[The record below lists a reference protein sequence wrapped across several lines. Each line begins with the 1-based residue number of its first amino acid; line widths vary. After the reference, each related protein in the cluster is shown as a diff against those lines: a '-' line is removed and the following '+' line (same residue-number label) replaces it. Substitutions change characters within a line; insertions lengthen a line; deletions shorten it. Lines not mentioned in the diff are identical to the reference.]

1 MPQPMDTVKRVN
13 KTTIIVQLD
22 CGYRTTFFDL
32 GITDSEYIRR
42 ARNHK
47 EKEHA
52 DFMEQRKKRA
62 ARNKHN
68 N

>member
-1 MPQPMDTVKRVN
+1 MQQPMDTVKRVN

-32 GITDSEYIRR
+32 GITDSEYIRK
-42 ARNHK
+42 ARNLKAK
-47 EKEHA
+47 EYA
-52 DFMEQRKKRA
+52 DFMEQRKKRSS
-62 ARNKHN
+62 RNKYN